1 MFNSPSLEMP
11 QSLTSWQQGA
21 RTMVLKSLRLIK
33 IGSLT
38 LEENF
43 AGQSGMSNQ
52 NVSNQGT
59 MEQFGFAHDDQ
70 PQAHIRVNHP
80 DFYASVLKG
89 GSIAAAEA
97 YMDGWWDSPNLTAVT
112 ELMARNLNALD
123 QLEAQSS
130 MLVRAMNKVGHWL
143 KRNSIGRAKQNIEAH
158 YDLGND
164 LYQTFLDQRML
175 YSSALYLNTNDSLE
189 QAQMQKMERLCQQL
203 QLTANDHVIEIGTGW
218 GAMAIYMAQH
228 YGCRVTTTTISEQQY
243 AYAQA
248 EIQRLG
254 LREQITLLKQDY
266 RLLDG
271 QFDKLVSIEMIEA
284 VGKSYLP
291 SYIAKCQSLLKPG
304 GRMAIQAITIADQ
317 RFDDYSN
324 NVDFIQKYIFPG
336 GFLPSITVL
345 TQMAM
350 RHTDFIVRD
359 VFDLGLDYAQTL
371 ADWRHRFEASLNKV
385 KLLGYDERFV
395 RMWRYYLCYCEG
407 GFKARTIST
416 IHMTLQR
423 AQ

>member
-1 MFNSPSLEMP
+1 MLNSSSLEMP
-11 QSLTSWQQGA
+11 KSMTALQKGA
-21 RTMVLKSLRLIK
+21 RSVALKSLQLIK

-38 LEENF
+38 IEE
-43 AGQSGMSNQ
+43 AYDGHD
-52 NVSNQGT
+52 VT
-59 MEQFGFAHDDQ
+59 VEHFGFAHEGQ
-70 PQAHIRVNHP
+70 PQAHIRVTHP
-80 DFYASVLKG
+80 GFYGRVLKG

-112 ELMARNLNALD
+112 ELMARNLSALD

-130 MLVRAMNKVGHWL
+130 FVTRAMNKVGHWL
-143 KRNSIGRAKQNIEAH
+143 KRNSIVRAKQNIEAH

-164 LYQTFLDQRML
+164 LYQTFLDERML
-175 YSSALYLNTNDSLE
+175 YSSALYLSTSDSLE
-189 QAQMQKMERLCQQL
+189 QAQIQKMDRLCQQL

-228 YGCRVTTTTISEQQY
+228 YGCKVTTTTISEEQF
-243 AYAQA
+243 AYADA
-248 EIQRLG
+248 EIARLG
-254 LREQITLLKQDY
+254 LEAQITLLKQDY
-266 RLLDG
+266 RLLEG

-284 VGKSYLP
+284 VGKAYLQ
-291 SYIAKCQSLLKPG
+291 SYIEKCQSLLKPG
-304 GRMAIQAITIADQ
+304 GLMAIQAITIADQ
-317 RFDDYSN
+317 RYDYYSN

-345 TQMAM
+345 TQMAT

-359 VFDLGLDYAQTL
+359 VFDIGMDYAKTL
-371 ADWRHRFEASLNKV
+371 ADWRLRFEAALNTV
-385 KLLGYDERFV
+385 QALGYDERFV

-407 GFKARTIST
+407 GFNARTIST

-423 AQ
+423 GQ

>member
-1 MFNSPSLEMP
+1 MLNSSSLEMP
-11 QSLTSWQQGA
+11 KSMTALQKGA
-21 RTMVLKSLRLIK
+21 RSVALKSLQLIK

-38 LEENF
+38 IEE
-43 AGQSGMSNQ
+43 AYDGHD
-52 NVSNQGT
+52 VT
-59 MEQFGFAHDDQ
+59 VEHFGFAHEGQ
-70 PQAHIRVNHP
+70 PQAHIRVTHP
-80 DFYASVLKG
+80 GFYGRVLQG

-112 ELMARNLNALD
+112 ELMARNLSALD

-130 MLVRAMNKVGHWL
+130 FLTRAMNKVGHWL
-143 KRNSIGRAKQNIEAH
+143 KRNSIVRAKQNIEAH

-164 LYQTFLDQRML
+164 LYQTFLDERML
-175 YSSALYLNTNDSLE
+175 YSSALYLSTSDSLE
-189 QAQMQKMERLCQQL
+189 QAQIQKMDRLCQQL

-228 YGCRVTTTTISEQQY
+228 YGCKVTTTTISEEQF
-243 AYAQA
+243 AYADA
-248 EIQRLG
+248 EIARLG
-254 LREQITLLKQDY
+254 LEEQITLLKQDY
-266 RLLDG
+266 RLLEG

-284 VGKSYLP
+284 VGKAYLQ
-291 SYIAKCQSLLKPG
+291 SYIEKCQSLLKPG
-304 GRMAIQAITIADQ
+304 GLMAIQAITIADQ
-317 RFDDYSN
+317 RYDYYSN

-345 TQMAM
+345 TQMAT

-359 VFDLGLDYAQTL
+359 VFDIGMDYAKTL
-371 ADWRHRFEASLNKV
+371 ADWRLRFEAALNTV
-385 KLLGYDERFV
+385 QALGYDERFV

-407 GFKARTIST
+407 GFNARTIST

-423 AQ
+423 GQ